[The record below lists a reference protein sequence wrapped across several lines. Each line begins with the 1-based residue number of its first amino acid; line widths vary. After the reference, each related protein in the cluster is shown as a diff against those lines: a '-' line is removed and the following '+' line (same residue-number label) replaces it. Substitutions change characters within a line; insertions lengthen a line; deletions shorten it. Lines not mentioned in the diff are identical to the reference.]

1 MCKTHFVLK
10 FKSTVVLYECSD
22 LKNTN
27 RSLCPDGAILN
38 PVLPSSLQHV
48 VCDATTLFWVRM
60 CSLVYWLLSECCK
73 HRSVWRALLSR
84 QREQRTLPDRTG
96 QRGQRTAAAWSSRAG
111 YTQGPRPR
119 LLGPWALIF
128 AVLGVL
134 MLVSSR
140 RESWLKKTF
149 LVARKRPRG
158 TWLGKSRQDPPGQ
171 VQYAACWWGRG
182 ALEER
187 GSLAS
192 TRCPQELAPWSA
204 WPLDWPQAQRA
215 SDPHFFPFPSLFP
228 LPTLLTLVSLSL
240 FLFCTA
246 FIFEPVS
253 FVSHQV

>member
-1 MCKTHFVLK
+1 M
-10 FKSTVVLYECSD
+10 
-22 LKNTN
+22 KN
-27 RSLCPDGAILN
+27 RRVFAGRISP
-38 PVLPSSLQHV
+38 
-48 VCDATTLFWVRM
+48 WVE
-60 CSLVYWLLSECCK
+60 SWLLSWLEVVMITSASTGLFASAGGAIRAGWCK
-73 HRSVWRALLSR
+73 RRGRRIKQQSSAARTSQGRSFLMALEAVTPR

-119 LLGPWALIF
+119 LRGPWALIF

-204 WPLDWPQAQRA
+204 
-215 SDPHFFPFPSLFP
+215 
-228 LPTLLTLVSLSL
+228 
-240 FLFCTA
+240 
-246 FIFEPVS
+246 
-253 FVSHQV
+253 

>member
-1 MCKTHFVLK
+1 M
-10 FKSTVVLYECSD
+10 
-22 LKNTN
+22 KNRRVFAGRN
-27 RSLCPDGAILN
+27 SP
-38 PVLPSSLQHV
+38 
-48 VCDATTLFWVRM
+48 WVE
-60 CSLVYWLLSECCK
+60 SWLLSWLEVVMITSASTGLFASAGGAIRAGWCK
-73 HRSVWRALLSR
+73 RRGRRIKQQSSAPRTSQGRSHAPRNTLFISDGSGGCHPAATWTVKAPR
-84 QREQRTLPDRTG
+84 QRTG
-96 QRGQRTAAAWSSRAG
+96 QRGHRTAAAWSSRAG

-119 LLGPWALIF
+119 LRGPWALIF

-158 TWLGKSRQDPPGQ
+158 TWLGKSRQDPPRQ

-204 WPLDWPQAQRA
+204 
-215 SDPHFFPFPSLFP
+215 
-228 LPTLLTLVSLSL
+228 
-240 FLFCTA
+240 
-246 FIFEPVS
+246 
-253 FVSHQV
+253 